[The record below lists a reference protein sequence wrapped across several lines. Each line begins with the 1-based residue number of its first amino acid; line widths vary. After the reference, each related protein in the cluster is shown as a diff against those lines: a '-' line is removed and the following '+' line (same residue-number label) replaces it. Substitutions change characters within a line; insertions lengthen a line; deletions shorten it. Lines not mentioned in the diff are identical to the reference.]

1 LPFYVLEPCKTRAGF
16 EAIPE
21 EKLKWDLETVEG
33 ELAAA
38 GIPTIVNAGVI
49 LVVDAGCEVSLFES
63 GKLLFK
69 TPNRALAEESM
80 NAVLD
85 VMKVTR

>member
-1 LPFYVLEPCKTRAGF
+1 MGFYILEPCKTRAGF

-21 EKLKWDLETVEG
+21 NKLAWDLGKAEAA
-33 ELAAA
+33 LAAA
-38 GIPTIVNAGVI
+38 GIPTIANAGVI

-85 VMKVTR
+85 VMKVSR